1 MKLEVSALTRR
12 DRLER
17 IAAAERDRRAGR
29 TGLATAT
36 LGEAAEWPARL
47 VLALIGLPEEEGA
60 ETRSILMSTLD
71 DWAAET
77 GLDSLDADAMQAEA
91 TPDTAPADL
100 EIDAFDSRWET
111 ASPIAPRISEDES
124 DAADALDAPI
134 EIDELERAFAEAE
147 AQTDE
152 MHDVNTVAE
161 RVLMDEPLGL
171 AELSGE
177 GILDI
182 ADIPDLTDNTDLTD
196 LAEIDDGLGEID
208 AHYDPAA
215 SSSTSASAAIPSFPS
230 PYSADLGFAEGIDI
244 GVAEMDA
251 ASVPN
256 DDSLSTETAG
266 PESTNTKSSRG
277 VVLATLGRWLTNLE
291 NNRAGRAQ

>member
-29 TGLATAT
+29 TDLATAT

-77 GLDSLDADAMQAEA
+77 GLDSLDADAMQAKA

-182 ADIPDLTDNTDLTD
+182 ADIPD